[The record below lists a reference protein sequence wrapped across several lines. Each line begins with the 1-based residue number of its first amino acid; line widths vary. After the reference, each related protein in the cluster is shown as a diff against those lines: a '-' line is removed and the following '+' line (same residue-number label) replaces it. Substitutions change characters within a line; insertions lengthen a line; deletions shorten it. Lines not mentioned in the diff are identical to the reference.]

1 MRREIYVIAAKVPF
15 TGAPRSHGNAAARER
30 AKEARRRPL
39 RNPGSRLKKP
49 TRWATLA
56 SGVSLPVGRDTPS
69 RGSRP
74 LAVPDRQPGLNA
86 CGAAV
91 LMPDRSIA
99 LALDDLFFVV
109 GAQAYPPYNHYDLC
123 VYDGCAAL
131 THPTITFAHYV
142 GWVSAAHPPFD
153 AITYPDAAAVARWR

>member
-91 LMPDRSIA
+91 LMPDVAIP
-99 LALDDLFFVV
+99 LALLIS
-109 GAQAYPPYNHYDLC
+109 LC
-123 VYDGCAAL
+123 GGCAGLPTLQPLRLVHLWWVRRL
-131 THPTITFAHYV
+131 THPTITTTYAFMV
-142 GWVSAAHPPFD
+142 GKRSALTF
-153 AITYPDAAAVARWR
+153 